1 MQLDFLIDFFELAK
15 QKNIHTCIDTSG
27 VNFVRSEPYFSKF
40 KRLMDSTDLLL
51 VDIKIIDPTEHKKLT
66 GHSMDHN
73 LDMFHFLAEIQK
85 PIWVRHV
92 LVPGYSDKD
101 EYLIRTKE
109 FINQFK
115 NVERVEVLPYHSLA
129 LAKYQQLGIDYAL
142 KDIKSPTP
150 ERIANAKKILES

>member
-1 MQLDFLIDFFELAK
+1 MQLDFLIEFFELAK

-73 LDMFHFLAEIQK
+73 LDMFRFLDEIQK

-115 NVERVEVLPYHSLA
+115 NVERVEVL
-129 LAKYQQLGIDYAL
+129 AKYQQLGMDYAL